1 MECRLIIK
9 NYNNLYIIYLTKL
22 YKVLVGV
29 IIKVIIVFNFHIHK
43 KLFSLISL
51 TFKIFYP
58 FILNQEALKIGYS
71 NFPIPN
77 ILYTLVKLIIY
88 LFYLSKGYLVN

>member
-1 MECRLIIK
+1 MECRLVAED
-9 NYNNLYIIYLTKL
+9 YNGLYTIYLTKFC
-22 YKVLVGV
+22 KVLVRV
-29 IIKVIIVFNFHIHK
+29 ISGVIIVFNFYIYK

-58 FILNQEALKIGYS
+58 FILNQEALEIGYS

-77 ILYTLVKLIIY
+77 VPYALAKLIIY
-88 LFYLSKGYLVN
+88 LLLSI